1 MNKYISTVIIAPLTS
16 QSHAYPT
23 RMPVKFKRKDGWI
36 VLDQIRMVAK
46 QRLVKKLGVIGQDT
60 ILTVK
65 NVIREMLIEPW
76 QLCVFAAHGFFVVT
90 AQKNKDIVAINGR
103 YTEVKSVEPINHTS
117 ILRET
122 KQGLGTLHYDSLP
135 YRVKYRHHERHS
147 QWHCF
152 LHCHYISINNSAY
165 LPPYNFLKSIYRLAV
180 PTLIHKLSW
189 FSLSVWYW

>member
-65 NVIREMLIEPW
+65 NVIREMLIEP
-76 QLCVFAAHGFFVVT
+76 
-90 AQKNKDIVAINGR
+90 
-103 YTEVKSVEPINHTS
+103 
-117 ILRET
+117 
-122 KQGLGTLHYDSLP
+122 
-135 YRVKYRHHERHS
+135 
-147 QWHCF
+147 
-152 LHCHYISINNSAY
+152 
-165 LPPYNFLKSIYRLAV
+165 
-180 PTLIHKLSW
+180 
-189 FSLSVWYW
+189 